1 MIDYSTLH
9 DGLHPNR
16 NIDLSALSYSERVSF
31 KISNKIR
38 FIVRIA
44 CQTAGRPMKTRDRIL
59 HVSLLLFNEEG
70 ESHQTAVDISN
81 ALDISPGNLYYH
93 FKGKDAI
100 IRTLFD
106 RHDAEMKII
115 LNGARGRLAQ
125 IEDSWIYLYIL
136 LEEIYDF
143 RFFYRDLGLLLDR
156 YPDLAVR
163 FRGITGQMRHALV
176 DMFDELT
183 AGSVLR
189 LDPRLRDVLTDQVMT
204 TLTFWL
210 AEDRLN
216 TERHDGPSLIHK
228 TVLQVMCLLPPYM
241 GEEGVDALAGLFDH
255 YDRVTA

>member
-1 MIDYSTLH
+1 
-9 DGLHPNR
+9 
-16 NIDLSALSYSERVSF
+16 
-31 KISNKIR
+31 
-38 FIVRIA
+38 
-44 CQTAGRPMKTRDRIL
+44 MKTRDRIL

-70 ESHQTAVDISN
+70 EAPQTAVDISN

-100 IRTLFD
+100 IHALFD
-106 RHDAEMKII
+106 RFEDEMRII
-115 LNGARGRLAQ
+115 LKGSRGRVASL
-125 IEDSWIYLYIL
+125 EDSWVYLYIL

-156 YPDLAVR
+156 YPDLATR
-163 FRGITGQMRHALV
+163 FRSLLAQMRTALV

-189 LDPRLRDVLTDQVMT
+189 LDPRLREVLTDQVMT

-210 AEDRLN
+210 AEDHLN
-216 TERHDGPSLIHK
+216 ADCHDGPTLIHK

-241 GEEGVDALAGLFDH
+241 GDQGVETLTDLFEH
-255 YDRVTA
+255 YDTVVA